1 MNKSIHCFLFNFARI
16 KQKAI
21 LDSHELFFLFEQKI
35 NKQYTIMSNTLTT
48 KIETIKATTSKIN
61 DVDFEN
67 LSFGS
72 VFTDHLFECDFK
84 NGEWQNPT
92 IKPYAPFL
100 IDPSTRVFHYGQA
113 IFEGMKAY
121 KDTNDSIWLFRPDE
135 NYNRFN
141 KSAVRMAM
149 PEVPEDIFMSGL
161 HQLLQLDEE
170 WIKKGKGNSMYI
182 RPFMIATGAGVI
194 ANPSNEYKFMIILS
208 PVTSYYA
215 GDVKVLIAEHYSRA
229 ANGGIG
235 AAKAAGNYAAQFYP
249 TTLAN
254 KQGFQQ
260 VIWTDDA
267 THTKLEEAGTMNVFF
282 RINDTLFTAP
292 VSERILDGVTRKT
305 LIDLAKSEGIDVEV
319 RSVLVSELVEAAKNG
334 TLKEIFG
341 AGTAAVISPISG
353 FSFQDV
359 YYDLPKVDHSI
370 AIQLKEKLTNIQ
382 NKLDEDTF
390 GWTVKV

>member
-1 MNKSIHCFLFNFARI
+1 MSTTQTSKIEIIKS
-16 KQKAI
+16 
-21 LDSHELFFLFEQKI
+21 S
-35 NKQYTIMSNTLTT
+35 TT
-48 KIETIKATTSKIN
+48 KINS
-61 DVDFEN
+61 VDFEN
-67 LSFGS
+67 LSFGA

-84 NGEWQNPT
+84 NGEWQKPV

-121 KDTNDSIWLFRPDE
+121 KDDNDDIWLFRPDE

-149 PEVPEDIFMSGL
+149 PEVPSAIFMEGL
-161 HQLLQLDEE
+161 NELLRLDEA
-170 WIKKGKGNSMYI
+170 WIKKGKGNTIYI
-182 RPFMIATGAGVI
+182 RPFMIATGTGVV
-194 ANPSNEYKFMIILS
+194 ANPSDDYKFMILLS
-208 PVTSYYA
+208 PARAYYS
-215 GDVKVLIAEHYSRA
+215 GEVKVLIAEHFSRA

-249 TTLAN
+249 TNLAN
-254 KQGFQQ
+254 KEGFQQ

-282 RINDTLFTAP
+282 RINDTLLTAP

-305 LIDLAKSEGIDVEV
+305 LIDLAKSKGIDVEV
-319 RSVLVSELVEAAKNG
+319 RPVLVQELVEASKNG

-341 AGTAAVISPISG
+341 AGTAAVVNPIVG
-353 FSFQDV
+353 FSFREV
-359 YYDLPKVDHSI
+359 YYELPKIENSY
-370 AIQLKEKLTNIQ
+370 ALQLKEHLTNIQ
-382 NKLDEDTF
+382 HKLADDTF